1 MFDKQVFY
9 SKKTLFIS
17 IISYFHRIIPLLIYQ
32 NSQMKNIYALL
43 LLCFTVGA
51 NAQTPFER
59 VYTVLNTKCQNST
72 CHSAN
77 SADLPKF
84 DGDIN
89 AVYNSIY
96 EVQAQNGS
104 SVAKHEKLIKAGHPY
119 MSYLLRKVAGAGFDT
134 DLSLEATE
142 GDLMK
147 DINGNTLERAEIEF
161 IRQWTMYGAKKTYTG
176 SEPKPNWQLVSDY
189 YANST
194 SLPFLP
200 KPDKPAANEGLQLR
214 MGPVF
219 LPVTGETEQEWMLQQ
234 EVNFPVLPQVERIV
248 GIMNQQ
254 SHHFLLF
261 QFYDSLSAA
270 QRARSGNDTSLFGM
284 KKVSISTGISSFEGD
299 KLLTSAW
306 QDDEEFVL
314 PTGTALFW
322 EQKTYLDMNYHVK
335 NYNATGILPC
345 DFYYNV
351 YFKPRNSNT
360 IEMKA
365 NLVNNATLILPQG
378 EQSRDYDDQDNNSTT
393 KEWRYVWTM
402 TSHSHKYGKDY
413 DIYIRDTTGTITEK
427 VYEGF
432 YDYKNDYDK
441 GYYDWEHPA
450 TRTIPNFLPVKY
462 GRHNGK
468 KAGLVA
474 RTKWQVNEP
483 LVTFGFTTADEMQL
497 FYYFYTNQLP
507 EGTTAINDADAKK
520 IQFDVMPNPMN
531 NSGKLVYTLE
541 QGATVEATVVD
552 ITGKLV
558 AELGKETQTAGTH
571 AITIGNGG
579 ELSNGIYFARLNIN
593 GNIYTKKFVV
603 AD

>member
-1 MFDKQVFY
+1 
-9 SKKTLFIS
+9 
-17 IISYFHRIIPLLIYQ
+17 
-32 NSQMKNIYALL
+32 MKNIYALL
-43 LLCFTVGA
+43 LLCFAVGA

-77 SADLPKF
+77 SADVLKF
-84 DGDIN
+84 DGDID
-89 AVYNSIY
+89 AVYNAIY
-96 EVQAQNGS
+96 EVPAQNAS
-104 SVAKHEKLIKAGHPY
+104 SVAKHEKLVKAGHPY
-119 MSYLLRKVAGAGFDT
+119 MSYLLRKVAGSGFDT
-134 DLSLEATE
+134 DLAIEATE

-147 DINGNTLERAEIEF
+147 DINGNTLEKAEVEF
-161 IRQWTMYGAKKTYTG
+161 IRQWTMYGAKRNYTG

-189 YANST
+189 YANS
-194 SLPFLP
+194 SSIEFLP
-200 KPDKPAANEGLQLR
+200 KPDRPNPSEGLQFR

-219 LPVTGETEQEWMLQQ
+219 LPITGETEQEWMLQQ
-234 EVNFPVLPQVERIV
+234 EVNFPVVPEVARIV
-248 GIMNQQ
+248 GFMNQQ
-254 SHHFLLF
+254 SHHLLLF
-261 QFYDSLSAA
+261 QWDDSLAA
-270 QRARSGNDTSLFGM
+270 ADRGWGM
-284 KKVSISTGISSFEGD
+284 KKVSITTGTTSFDGD

-322 EQKTYLDMNYHVK
+322 DQKTYLDMNYHVK

-351 YFKPRNSNT
+351 YFKPRSSST

-365 NLVNNATLILPQG
+365 NLVNNATLLLPQG
-378 EQSRDYDDQDNNSTT
+378 NQTRDYDDPDNNSSQ

-402 TSHSHKYGKDY
+402 TSHAHKYGTDF
-413 DIYIRDTTGTITEK
+413 DIYVRDTTGAITDK

-450 TRTIPNFLPVKY
+450 TRTISEFLPVKF
-462 GRHNGK
+462 GRHNGNK
-468 KAGLVA
+468 SGLVA
-474 RTKWQVNEP
+474 RTKWQVEEP

-497 FYYFYTNQLP
+497 FYYFYTTELP
-507 EGTTAINDADAKK
+507 DAATAINDLDAKK
-520 IQFDVMPNPMN
+520 IQFNVMPNPMN

-541 QGATVEATVVD
+541 EAATVEASVVD

-558 AELGKETQTAGTH
+558 AELGKESQTEGTH

-579 ELSNGIYFARLNIN
+579 ELAKGIYFARLNVN